1 MTATLNLL
9 NRLMRWRSKTR
20 NTDKIYGAIVAQARL
35 PVFYRS
41 LGVPDTLQGRFALLS
56 LHLFAVLHRL
66 KGEGREGLA
75 LAQALVDRFS
85 SDMET
90 VLREMGVSDLRI
102 PKTVRGLAASSHAL
116 LEHYEAS
123 FAEGDASFAAAIAT
137 ALPLNPKAAGLSSGR
152 LASYL
157 RTGVRQLERQPLAS
171 LKGAMLDF
179 PKVAKP

>member
-1 MTATLNLL
+1 
-9 NRLMRWRSKTR
+9 
-20 NTDKIYGAIVAQARL
+20 
-35 PVFYRS
+35 
-41 LGVPDTLQGRFALLS
+41 
-56 LHLFAVLHRL
+56 
-66 KGEGREGLA
+66 
-75 LAQALVDRFS
+75 
-85 SDMET
+85 
-90 VLREMGVSDLRI
+90 
-102 PKTVRGLAASSHAL
+102 L